1 MPPHQKTRRWR
12 RLQVDL
18 PIQLYVRNGS
28 SQIVVPGRAME
39 ISEGGFSAMLTE
51 EFQIGEA
58 VEVSFEL
65 PSTGHITMDATVRN
79 KNLFRYGFEFN
90 CLSEEARQ
98 QITKAC
104 ESLPHYEGGW

>member
-1 MPPHQKTRRWR
+1 MQNYSGQRQFERHVVSVPVNVTRKGPPHGQR
-12 RLQVDL
+12 
-18 PIQLYVRNGS
+18 
-28 SQIVVPGRAME
+28 VPGLTME